1 MKQTKA
7 ILNPAKGY
15 DLLTERDAGNPVR
28 ILTGKPL
35 YSVGFWIRLK
45 ELSEA
50 VLEELKQN
58 DEDKDEEII
67 ARLK

>member
-1 MKQTKA
+1 MGTPKA

-28 ILTGKPL
+28 ILTGKP
-35 YSVGFWIRLK
+35 SHSRGFWMKLK

-50 VLEELKQN
+50 ALEELKQN
-58 DEDKDEEII
+58 DEDKNEEINL
-67 ARLK
+67 R